1 MILFRSKKDLFQ
13 FSFGTK
19 TWYFTSAE
27 KEVIHDEITYKPVK
41 GLQRGDIEDAD
52 IDKCETEV
60 TMFQYQ
66 ILNDAGDDFQQIF
79 NNKIY
84 LETVYLTILE
94 LYKGE
99 TLVLFKGRVTQPKY
113 DEDANTL
120 TLVCST
126 AESLQN
132 RNILTRKFQKPCANK
147 IYDMFCSLDFQK
159 WASYAKVSAISGLSV
174 VFSFEPNVVTTEET
188 DVDGNLVTTVMT
200 TNTGYGEIIDNVV
213 YISKKIIT
221 EITVTDHETEESTT
235 TTEEEVLWKIAQNN
249 MFARGLLF
257 KDGVYTFITDNSNT
271 NQVWLYRPHI
281 DLAVDDIVLIAPGCD
296 QSLSLCH
303 SRFENSLNHHGF
315 PNIPSTNPVNDT
327 IIK

>member
-1 MILFRSKKDLFQ
+1 MRNRAELYQLKHGARA
-13 FSFGTK
+13 
-19 TWYFTSAE
+19 WYFTDQRKA
-27 KEVIHDEITYKPVK
+27 ITHAGIEYLPIR
-41 GLQRGDIEDAD
+41 GLQRTAIEDES

-60 TMFQYQ
+60 SMFQYQ
-66 ILNDAGDDFQQIF
+66 ILNDAGDNFQQIF

-159 WASYAKVSAISGLSV
+159 WASYAKVTAISGLSV
-174 VFSFEPNVVTTEET
+174 TFSFEPNVVTTEET
-188 DVDGNLVTTVMT
+188 NDDGDLVTTVVT
-200 TNTGYGEIIDNVV
+200 TSTGYGEIIDNVP

-221 EITVTDHETEESTT
+221 EITVVDHETEESTT
-235 TTEEEVLWKIAQNN
+235 TSDEETLWTIAQSN

-257 KDGVYTFITDNSNT
+257 KDGVYTFITDNSNS
-271 NQVWLYRPHI
+271 NQIWLYRPHI
-281 DLAVDDIVLIAPGCD
+281 GLAVNDIVMIAPGCD

-303 SRFENSLNHHGF
+303 TRFANSLNHHGF